1 MLEAVENLPSN
12 VVGIVAKGR
21 VTSLECRSVLRPMI
35 RTALKQGK
43 PLRLYYEL
51 HSRYPGAGWDALDL
65 GPGTL
70 PTWERAAVVSDTTW
84 VRQTVS
90 AVLFFVAK
98 EVRVFSNSEIP
109 DAKAWIISG
118 VTLEPAVND
127 KPVEPFRP
135 PMPTTVELPPRLGQ
149 PSRRGTR
156 LYKRP

>member
-1 MLEAVENLPSN
+1 
-12 VVGIVAKGR
+12 
-21 VTSLECRSVLRPMI
+21 MI
-35 RTALKQGK
+35 RAALKQHK

-65 GPGTL
+65 GLEKL

-90 AVLFFVAK
+90 ALLFFVAK

-118 VTLEPAVND
+118 ISPEPAVKGN
-127 KPVEPFRP
+127 PVEPFRP
-135 PMPTTVELPPRLGQ
+135 PLPPKIDLPPRPGQ
-149 PSRRGTR
+149 RSRRGTY